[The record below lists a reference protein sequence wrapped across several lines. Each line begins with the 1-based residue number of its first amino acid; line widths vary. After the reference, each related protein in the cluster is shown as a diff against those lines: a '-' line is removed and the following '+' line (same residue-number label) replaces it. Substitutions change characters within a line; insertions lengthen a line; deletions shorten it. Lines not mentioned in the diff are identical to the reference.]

1 MARMPGTAWIGPTP
15 NQRAG
20 GMSEYRGLVL
30 HIQDGT
36 EDGSEA
42 WFKNP
47 ESQASAHFLNPKTG
61 GLRQLVDTADRA
73 WTQGAGN
80 AYWISVENEGRGG
93 DALTPS
99 QIENCARLLA
109 WIHRTYGAPLQLTD
123 DPNGAGLG
131 WHGMGGAAWG
141 GHYDCPGKA
150 VLAQRGQ
157 ILARAQ
163 QIINPTTPVQEDD
176 MPLTPAD
183 LDAVEA
189 RVWGHTETNPDTGQP
204 VYMSAIMAWT
214 DHRHNVLYGQLA
226 GLSAAVKTLAGLVGQ
241 GIDTAAVV
249 TAVEQ
254 AIAAAVVNVHVDVTG
269 ATNPTAPKG
278 A

>member
-1 MARMPGTAWIGPTP
+1 
-15 NQRAG
+15 
-20 GMSEYRGLVL
+20 MSEYRGLVL

-47 ESQASAHFLNPKTG
+47 DSQASAHFLNPKSG
-61 GLRQLVDTADRA
+61 GLRQLVDTDDKA
-73 WTQGAGN
+73 WTEAAGN

-99 QIENCARLLA
+99 QIENCAQLLA
-109 WIHRTYGAPLQLTD
+109 WIHQTYGAPLQLTD
-123 DPNGAGLG
+123 DPNGRGLG

-141 GHYDCPGKA
+141 GHYDCPGQA

-163 QIINPTTPVQEDD
+163 QINNPTNVQEDD
-176 MPLTPAD
+176 MPSAQEVAAAVWSYGLAD
-183 LDAVEA
+183 
-189 RVWGHTETNPDTGQP
+189 PDTPGRAVAAGDIQA
-204 VYMSAIMAWT
+204 YA

-269 ATNPTAPKG
+269 TNPTASKG
-278 A
+278 N

>member
-1 MARMPGTAWIGPTP
+1 MARMAGTAWIGPTP

-20 GMSEYRGLVL
+20 GMSEFRGLVL

-36 EDGSEA
+36 EAGSEA

-47 ESQASAHFLNPKTG
+47 DSQASAHFLNPKSG

-93 DALTPS
+93 DALTSS
-99 QIENCARLLA
+99 QVENCAQLLA
-109 WIHRTYGAPLQLTD
+109 WLHRTYGVPLQLAD
-123 DPNGAGLG
+123 DPNGRGLG

-157 ILARAQ
+157 ILARTQ
-163 QIINPTTPVQEDD
+163 QIINPTPTTPVQEDD
-176 MPLTPAD
+176 MPSAQEVAE
-183 LDAVEA
+183 AVWSF
-189 RVWGHTETNPDTGQP
+189 RLPDPDTPGRGVAAGDIQA
-204 VYMSAIMAWT
+204 YS

-226 GLSAAVKTLAGLVGQ
+226 GLSAAVKTLAGLVSQ
-241 GIDTAAVV
+241 GVDTAAVV
-249 TAVEQ
+249 AAVEQ
-254 AIAAAVVNVHVDVTG
+254 AIAKATVNVHVDVNS
-269 ATNPTAPKG
+269 TNSTPKG
-278 A
+278 N